1 MRGIE
6 LLGGEAARPIASPPA
21 FVASLSAI
29 IALSCMAVWAA
40 AGGGYFW
47 PSWVILGCAAVLL
60 PLLWWQHMRGKPN
73 TSRTRVRGHLEVSGT
88 LSAALVFV
96 WAFTGAQG
104 PWVLWSV
111 IGLGVLLSLHALID
125 LRDELPHVGTRKL
138 QQRVD
143 ILSRTRRQA
152 VDAQGAELRRIE
164 RDLHDGA
171 QARLVALTMLLGR
184 AEAAV
189 AHEPRAAELVRAVRE
204 EANLAIRELRDLAR
218 GIAPP
223 VLADRGLVAAVQSL
237 TQHGRAT
244 LEVVGASVGPRP
256 PPAVESAA
264 YFVVA
269 EALTNATKHA
279 PRAAVRV
286 RLAFAPDAL
295 TVDVIDDGPGGVDQT
310 GSGVQGLR
318 VRVEALDGT
327 FNLTSPPGGPTHL
340 HAEVPCA
347 S

>member
-1 MRGIE
+1 MRGIKLRE
-6 LLGGEAARPIASPPA
+6 GEVARPIASPPA

-29 IALSCMAVWAA
+29 IVLSCTAVWVA

-47 PSWVILGCAAVLL
+47 PSWVILGCATFLL
-60 PLLWWQHMRGKPN
+60 PLLWRQHVGGRPN
-73 TSRTRVRGHLEVSGT
+73 TPRSRVRRHLEVTGT

-96 WAFTGAQG
+96 WAFTGTQG

-111 IGLGVLLSLHALID
+111 IGLGVMLGLHALID
-125 LRDELPHVGTRKL
+125 LRDELPHFGTRKL
-138 QQRVD
+138 QRRVD
-143 ILSRTRRQA
+143 TLSRTRRQA

-164 RDLHDGA
+164 RDLHDGV

-184 AEAAV
+184 AEAVV
-189 AHEPRAAELVRAVRE
+189 AHEPKAAELVRAARG

-237 TQHGRAT
+237 TQRGRAT
-244 LEVVGASVGPRP
+244 LEVVGASDGTRP
-256 PPAVESAA
+256 PSAVESAA

-279 PRAAVRV
+279 TGAAVQV

-295 TVDVIDDGPGGVDQT
+295 TVDVTDDGPGCVDQT
-310 GSGVQGLR
+310 GTGVQGLR
-318 VRVEALDGT
+318 ARVEALDGT
-327 FNLTSPPGGPTHL
+327 FDLTSPPGGPTHL

-347 S
+347 